1 MGSNLADS
9 NSEQSYFRNRN
20 LNFLNKSTYWSSRWR
35 AGLIRLLERILIGVN
50 ISDRLA
56 GDSTNLVHLSS
67 VASQILE
74 ISLFENATPSKTVFI
89 NNSNSLFPNLPLI
102 SNNRSTLKILIK
114 NANVDLE
121 SGLIRLDNGTIL
133 EEALPQWQQLIN
145 AGGLVDSYRNLGKS
159 LPSLEGRFTFL
170 PVSNYYY
177 HTLIENLPAILKLH
191 KTNPELKILVKEGAP
206 GWVYE
211 MLDYFSMPFICCEH
225 RFVKISELEV
235 LTSSRGIASTDVDV
249 LRAKL
254 AASNRNTKTRLIL
267 TRGNLPRGN
276 PAQEKELYS
285 LLNGFGFT
293 EFDAAGF
300 TFSQQVAIFSNAEF
314 IVGFA
319 GAALANIVWA
329 SPNTKVFEIFN
340 HPYRINVY
348 ASLASAANLD
358 YASSEWQESQ
368 VIPATDILDF
378 FELGN

>member
-9 NSEQSYFRNRN
+9 NYEQSYFRNRN

-56 GDSTNLVHLSS
+56 GDSTNLVHLPSL
-67 VASQILE
+67 ANQILE
-74 ISLFENATPSKTVFI
+74 ISLFENATPSNTIFI

-159 LPSLEGRFTFL
+159 LPSLEGRCTFL

-191 KTNPELKILVKEGAP
+191 KTNPELKILVKKDAP

-211 MLDYFSMPFICCEH
+211 MLDYFSVPFKCCEH

-235 LTSSRGIASTDVDV
+235 LTSSRGIASTDVDA
-249 LRAKL
+249 LRSKL
-254 AASNRNTKTRLIL
+254 AGSNRNIKTRLIL

-285 LLNGFGFT
+285 LLKGFGFT
-293 EFDAAGF
+293 EFDAAGL
-300 TFSQQVAIFSNAEF
+300 TFSQQVNIYSNAEF

-368 VIPATDILDF
+368 VMPATEILDF
-378 FELGN
+378 FELGS